1 MRSKSSAVSTPSA
14 VTVMSSDAA
23 IATMAREITTE
34 SRWRGMPETL
44 EQAEFLQAAG
54 CDKLQGFLF
63 GPPMTAAA
71 YEARLRRSRAAQA

>member
-1 MRSKSSAVSTPSA
+1 MVISRAVVAMAASLDMT
-14 VTVMSSDAA
+14 VTAEGV
-23 IATMAREITTE
+23 
-34 SRWRGMPETL
+34 ETL

-71 YEARLRRSRAAQA
+71 YESRLRRDRSARA